1 MNKKGQ
7 QGTEKKDLTISATDA
22 LFFTLTL
29 PQNSYMML
37 HNRYK

>member
-7 QGTEKKDLTISATDA
+7 QGRENKGFAADTAVFI
-22 LFFTLTL
+22 L

-37 HNRYK
+37 DKS